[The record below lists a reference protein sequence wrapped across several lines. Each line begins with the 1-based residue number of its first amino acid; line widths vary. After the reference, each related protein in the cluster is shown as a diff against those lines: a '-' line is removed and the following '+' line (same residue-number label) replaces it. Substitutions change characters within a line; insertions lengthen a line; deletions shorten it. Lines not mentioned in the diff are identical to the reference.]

1 MAGFVGRP
9 RAGGAGT
16 RSARGAGTAAPQG
29 GADAAARPAGAAT
42 ARAGVPSG
50 PPEAPWGVTAA
61 YRGSYRGLGDCG
73 RWAPLCRGYGACGA
87 GRGRVGATAWGG
99 GKGVG
104 AAAWGGGARPVASA
118 TAVAGAAAEAPKTKP
133 KRPRLPALDA
143 LRFFLISYICIG
155 HFVAMATKDV
165 FFLRLFSQVNVAV
178 GAFFVISGYVMA
190 YTATELGKLEASP
203 RVFPAAAY
211 TVSRIAGFFPVY
223 FAAQLLFAPVFIY
236 ADVFYNG
243 WVKTAWHALA
253 TTSLSQAW
261 FPMHAELW
269 NPPTWFLSALAWA
282 LVAVP
287 YMLPY
292 IAEMSN
298 RGLRRCLATLTA
310 VSVLSKVAYSYDL
323 GCWAL
328 FEGMTRAHPN
338 LALFNS
344 LRFSPFFALVE
355 ILMGV
360 VAARLVMV
368 GDSGRDPEESTL
380 EARITRWAS
389 SVPPLAIAL
398 CMESLFFARAAGL
411 VQVNDML
418 IRGCVFIPLFTWF
431 LMRIH
436 RVTID
441 PEAPKFSLV
450 KLLEWGPLQYLGK
463 ISFCIY
469 IVHGPIGQIFYKRVI
484 ANKIFGFVWSK
495 YPPFFYVYLA
505 LVLVTAAA
513 MQYWVAENRW
523 VAQRTK
529 AAVTR
534 INGWLLPSNLAS

>member
-1 MAGFVGRP
+1 M
-9 RAGGAGT
+9 
-16 RSARGAGTAAPQG
+16 
-29 GADAAARPAGAAT
+29 
-42 ARAGVPSG
+42 
-50 PPEAPWGVTAA
+50 
-61 YRGSYRGLGDCG
+61 
-73 RWAPLCRGYGACGA
+73 
-87 GRGRVGATAWGG
+87 
-99 GKGVG
+99 G
-104 AAAWGGGARPVASA
+104 AAAWGGGPAPVAA
-118 TAVAGAAAEAPKTKP
+118 AAADGAAAPAPKA
-133 KRPRLPALDA
+133 KRPRIPALEA
-143 LRFFLISYICIG
+143 VRFSLISYICVG
-155 HFVAMATKDV
+155 HFVAMATKDT

-223 FAAQLLFAPVFIY
+223 LAAQILFSPVFLY
-236 ADVFYNG
+236 ADAFYNG

-292 IAEMSN
+292 IAEMTT
-298 RGLRRCLATLTA
+298 RGLRRCFATLTA

-368 GDSGRDPEESTL
+368 GEAGADPDESAL
-380 EARITRWAS
+380 EARLAKWAGA
-389 SVPPLAIAL
+389 VPPLVLVL
-398 CMESLFFARAAGL
+398 CMKALFLARAAGVIQL
-411 VQVNDML
+411 NDML
-418 IRGCVFIPLFTWF
+418 VRGCLFIPLFSWF
-431 LMRIH
+431 LMRVH
-436 RVTID
+436 RETIN
-441 PEAPKFSLV
+441 PEAPKLSLV
-450 KLLEWGPLQYLGK
+450 KLLGWGPLQYLGK

-469 IVHGPIGQIFYKRVI
+469 IVHGPIGQIFYKRAI
-484 ANKIFGFVWSK
+484 ANKLFGFVWSK
-495 YPPFFYVYLA
+495 YPAFFYAYLA
-505 LVLVTAAA
+505 LVLVAAAA
-513 MQYWVAENRW
+513 MQRFVAENQW
-523 VAQRTK
+523 VAARTK
-529 AAVTR
+529 AAVSR
-534 INGWLLPSNLAS
+534 INGWLLPASLAR